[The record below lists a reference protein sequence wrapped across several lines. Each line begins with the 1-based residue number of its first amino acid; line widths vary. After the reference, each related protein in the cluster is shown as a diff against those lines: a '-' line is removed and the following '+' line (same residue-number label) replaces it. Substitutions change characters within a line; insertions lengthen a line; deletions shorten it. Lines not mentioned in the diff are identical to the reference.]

1 MPVLHCI
8 STFEG
13 TVLLLKITI
22 NSYHFFQVL
31 LFLAV
36 LHQQIF
42 TAVFYTFLQDSIQ
55 DYLKKDFYHKFSF
68 NHRNQLNIIIWN
80 FTLLLAEDDP
90 ALKVASHIMFQGW
103 LFIKKCIFSYLLGLI
118 MG

>member
-1 MPVLHCI
+1 MEYRVKLNEKYMPVLHCI
-8 STFEG
+8 SSFEG
-13 TVLLLKITI
+13 RVLLLKITI
-22 NSYHFFQVL
+22 NSYRFFQVL

-68 NHRNQLNIIIWN
+68 NH
-80 FTLLLAEDDP
+80 F
-90 ALKVASHIMFQGW
+90 F
-103 LFIKKCIFSYLLGLI
+103 
-118 MG
+118 